1 MTHIFSKFAHT
12 DNIPGSMDIEQIL
25 TRTYPLPPSSLERL
39 KSLMEEIE
47 LPKGHRVL
55 RMGKVEKDI
64 FFIKR
69 GIARAYTTVGGNE
82 VTFWIGEEGDTLAS
96 MNGYVNN
103 LPGYETIELMEPSVL
118 YRLRHADLQSLFLDD
133 IHIANWGR
141 RYAEAE
147 FIATERRLIS
157 FLLTDASERYS
168 RLMADNPE
176 YLQRLPLGS
185 IASYLGITQVSL
197 SRIRAKIK

>member
-1 MTHIFSKFAHT
+1 
-12 DNIPGSMDIEQIL
+12 MDIEQIIS
-25 TRTYPLPPSSLERL
+25 RTYPLPPSSMERL
-39 KSLMEEIE
+39 KARMQEVE
-47 LPKGHRVL
+47 LPKGHHVL

-69 GIARAYTTVGGNE
+69 GIARAYTTVDGND
-82 VTFWIGEEGDTLAS
+82 VTFWIGEEGDTLVS

-103 LPGYETIELMEPSVL
+103 QPGYESMELMEPSVL
-118 YRLRHADLQSLFLDD
+118 YVLKHRDLQRLFLDD
-133 IHIANWGR
+133 IDIANWGR
-141 RYAEAE
+141 RYAETE
-147 FIATERRLIS
+147 LIATERRLIS

-197 SRIRAKIK
+197 SRIRAKLR

>member
-1 MTHIFSKFAHT
+1 MMFIFSTFAQT
-12 DNIPGSMDIEQIL
+12 DNIHASMDIEQIIS
-25 TRTYPLPPSSLERL
+25 RTYPLPPSSMERM
-39 KSLMEEIE
+39 KAYMQEVE
-47 LPKGHRVL
+47 LPKGHHVL

-69 GIARAYTTVGGNE
+69 GIARAYTTVDGND
-82 VTFWIGEEGDTLAS
+82 VTFWIGEEGDTLVS

-103 LPGYETIELMEPSVL
+103 QPGYESMELMEPSVL
-118 YRLRHADLQSLFLDD
+118 YVLKHSDLQRLFLDD
-133 IHIANWGR
+133 INIANWGR
-141 RYAEAE
+141 RYAETE
-147 FIATERRLIS
+147 LIATERRLIS

-197 SRIRAKIK
+197 SRIRAKVK

>member
-1 MTHIFSKFAHT
+1 
-12 DNIPGSMDIEQIL
+12 MDIEQIIS
-25 TRTYPLPPSSLERL
+25 RTYPLPPSSMERM
-39 KSLMEEIE
+39 KAYMQEVE
-47 LPKGHRVL
+47 LPKGHHVL

-69 GIARAYTTVGGNE
+69 GIARAYTTV
-82 VTFWIGEEGDTLAS
+82 L
-96 MNGYVNN
+96 YV
-103 LPGYETIELMEPSVL
+103 LKH
-118 YRLRHADLQSLFLDD
+118 RDLQRLFLDD

-141 RYAEAE
+141 RYAETE
-147 FIATERRLIS
+147 LIATERRLIS

>member
-12 DNIPGSMDIEQIL
+12 DNTPRSMDIEQIIS
-25 TRTYPLPPSSLERL
+25 RTYPLPPSSMERM
-39 KSLMEEIE
+39 KAYMQEVE
-47 LPKGHRVL
+47 LPKGHHVL

-69 GIARAYTTVGGNE
+69 GIARAYTIVDGNDI
-82 VTFWIGEEGDTLAS
+82 TFWIGEEGDTLVS

-103 LPGYETIELMEPSVL
+103 QLGYESMELMEPSVL
-118 YRLRHADLQSLFLDD
+118 YVLKHRD
-133 IHIANWGR
+133 
-141 RYAEAE
+141 
-147 FIATERRLIS
+147 
-157 FLLTDASERYS
+157 
-168 RLMADNPE
+168 
-176 YLQRLPLGS
+176 LQRLPLGS